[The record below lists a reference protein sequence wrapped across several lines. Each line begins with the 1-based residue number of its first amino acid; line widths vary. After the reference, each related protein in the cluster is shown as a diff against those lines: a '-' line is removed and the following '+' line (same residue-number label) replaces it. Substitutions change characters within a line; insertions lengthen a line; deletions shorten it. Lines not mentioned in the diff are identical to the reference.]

1 MKVLQFPLAKITIG
15 FVLGILIS
23 FYIKPD
29 PAILFG
35 LLAAALI
42 LFGTT
47 YFLQKTILKNTIYF
61 GLSTYLLSLLTGAA
75 TLIVHTDS
83 YQQSNYTHDSS
94 VFEKPQLLSLVVREK
109 LKGSNSNDRYIALIN
124 QIGTKECSGKILLNI
139 RRDSV
144 HPIFETGTLLR
155 IKGVLYKNKLPN
167 NPNQFDYGEY
177 LSKKQIYA
185 QLYADTD
192 QIGITS
198 AFKKDIWY
206 YAGKLRTTIIHNLE
220 ENNFQK
226 KELSVAVA
234 LILGQKQDV
243 SPDIIQDYQYA
254 GAIHILSVS
263 GLHVGFLLLFLTF
276 ALSPIP
282 NTKRGSLLKL
292 TLILTSLAAFALIAG
307 LAPSVVR
314 SVTMFSF
321 VAIGYQ
327 LRRSVNIYHTLLVS
341 ILLILL
347 FQPSFLFDVGFQLSY
362 IALFFIIWLQPLLAS
377 FWKPKSK
384 PLKYIW
390 GILTVS
396 FAAQIGT
403 MPLSIYYFHQF
414 PGLFFITNL
423 VVIPLLSFIMTLG
436 VLVMVLASFN
446 YVPLFLSKPLEWS
459 IHYLNKI
466 INSIASFENFIIRD
480 IPFNSYLLLSSY
492 LLITATIIWFKK
504 PTFNRL
510 IFVLLSVIAIQVT
523 YMQTRWNIQNQQEWV
538 IFNLKRNTMITERNG
553 TKVILYANDSIRN
566 TSQNNS
572 VLKSYLTANFSILS
586 SKEKIKNTAFY
597 NENRILILD
606 SIGTYPKD
614 IHPNLILLTQSPK
627 INLDRMLQILQP
639 KMVVA
644 DASNYKTIQKH
655 WKNSCEKQKIPF
667 HAVGEKG
674 FFKLN

>member
-1 MKVLQFPLAKITIG
+1 MKVLQFPLARITIG
-15 FVLGILIS
+15 FVSGILIT
-23 FYIKPD
+23 FYLKPD

-35 LLAAALI
+35 LLSAALL

-47 YFLQKTILKNTIYF
+47 YFLQKTILKNTICF

-109 LKGSNSNDRYIALIN
+109 LKGNNSNDRYIALIN
-124 QIGTKECSGKILLNI
+124 QIGTKEYSGKILLNI

-167 NPNQFDYGEY
+167 NPNQFNYGEY

-192 QIGITS
+192 QISITN

-206 YAGKLRTTIIHNLE
+206 YASKLRTTIIHNLE
-220 ENNFQK
+220 KNNFHK
-226 KELSVAVA
+226 KELSVAIA
-234 LILGQKQDV
+234 LILGQKQDI

-263 GLHVGFLLLFLTF
+263 GLHVGFLLLFLNF

-327 LRRSVNIYHTLLVS
+327 LRRSVNVYHTLLVS

-377 FWKPKSK
+377 VWKPKSK

-423 VVIPLLSFIMTLG
+423 LVIPLLNFIMTLG
-436 VLVMVLASFN
+436 VLVMVLASFD

-459 IHYLNKI
+459 IYSLNKT

-480 IPFNSYLLLSSY
+480 IPLNSYLLLSSY

-510 IFVLLSVIAIQVT
+510 IVVLLSVIAIQVT

-553 TKVILYANDSIRN
+553 TKVILYANDSIGN

-586 SKEKIKNTAFY
+586 SKEKLTNTAFY

-606 SIGTYPKD
+606 STGTYPKD
-614 IHPNLILLTQSPK
+614 IRPNLILLTQSPK
-627 INLDRMLQILQP
+627 INLDRMLQVLKP

-667 HAVGEKG
+667 HAIGEKG